1 MPTRYDTELG
11 RRVTRLLVD
20 ACSTQAA
27 LANRLDLSRQHVNQM
42 ITGRRRA
49 DDGFIEK
56 VQKVL
61 GEKNGSPS

>member
-11 RRVTRLLVD
+11 RRVTRLLVE
-20 ACSTQAA
+20 ACATQAS

-49 DDGFIEK
+49 DEGFVER
-56 VQKVL
+56 VEKVL
-61 GEKNGSPS
+61 GEKNGSSS